1 MKVSRMK
8 LCSAFVIN
16 YPFLLCFQQYKG
28 LRFSKLTLSQMGNK
42 TEQHTQNCL
51 WYYFFHLISIPCIHA
66 AGRPSALLRIP
77 PPCCFF
83 VGFFSP
89 QKKDLFSSFRC
100 MITARSG
107 SPTASSLSFL
117 RWSSPFFPAH
127 FDQYSVYFLQVQK
140 HISSDFLCLLF
151 FLYAKLVCQA
161 SSYWTF
167 IFSLEEKFWRWV
179 SGHTYKH
186 SPWLLF
192 LLLAVSPLALY

>member
-42 TEQHTQNCL
+42 TEWHTQNCL

-89 QKKDLFSSFRC
+89 QKKKTSSAASGAWLLQDQAVLQLPLF
-100 MITARSG
+100 
-107 SPTASSLSFL
+107 L
-117 RWSSPFFPAH
+117 
-127 FDQYSVYFLQVQK
+127 
-140 HISSDFLCLLF
+140 SSDEAPPSFQHILINI
-151 FLYAKLVCQA
+151 Q
-161 SSYWTF
+161 F
-167 IFSLEEKFWRWV
+167 IFCKCKST
-179 SGHTYKH
+179 S
-186 SPWLLF
+186 
-192 LLLAVSPLALY
+192 AVTFYASYFSCMLS